1 MRGVKTYRLKA
12 ELQNQSRVQ
21 SSTFRLRYIET
32 KLKLNSEPTPMF
44 QRLLSTD
51 FWRHVWARSEQDE
64 ILGRAAQ
71 LSYYFL
77 LALFPLLIFLITLF
91 GYLNGAGSN
100 LQENL
105 ISYLGDVMPPA
116 ALQLVV
122 ATVDEVTKAR
132 GTAKLSFGL
141 LFALWAASS
150 GVNALAEALNAAYD
164 VAETRAWWKVRLIAI
179 ALTIALSVLITAAL
193 SIVLYGGQFGQT
205 AAALIR
211 AGDVFAIGWKILH
224 WPIAIGF
231 VMIAFVMIYRFVPN
245 VSAKRHGKGLRASDY
260 RRRWFSP
267 GVVIAVV
274 LWLLASLGF
283 RLYLH
288 FFNSYSATY
297 GSLGALIIL
306 MLWFYFTGAAILFG
320 GEINCEY
327 ESLESRG

>member
-1 MRGVKTYRLKA
+1 LFRRLFSKT
-12 ELQNQSRVQ
+12 
-21 SSTFRLRYIET
+21 
-32 KLKLNSEPTPMF
+32 
-44 QRLLSTD
+44 
-51 FWRHVWARSEQDE
+51 FWVNVWARSQEDE

-91 GYLNGAGSN
+91 GYFNGAGSH
-100 LQENL
+100 LQHKL
-105 ISYLGDVMPPA
+105 IAYLGEVMPRS

-122 ATVDEVTKAR
+122 VTIEEVTKAR

-150 GVNALAEALNAAYD
+150 GVNALADGLNAAYE
-164 VAETRAWWKVRLIAI
+164 VPETRSWWKVRLISI
-179 ALTIALSVLITAAL
+179 ALTVALSFLIVSAL
-193 SIVLYGGQFGQT
+193 LIVLYGGRLGH
-205 AAALIR
+205 ALANPIHEGSAFTIVWR
-211 AGDVFAIGWKILH
+211 ILQ
-224 WPIAIGF
+224 WPIALSFI
-231 VMIAFVMIYRFVPN
+231 MIAFVMIYRWVPN
-245 VSAKRHGKGLRASDY
+245 VSAKRHGKGLRDSDY
-260 RRRWFSP
+260 RRRWLSP

-274 LWLLASLGF
+274 LWLLVSLGF

-306 MLWFYFTGAAILFG
+306 MLWFYMTGAAILLG

-327 ESLESRG
+327 ETEVRG